1 VSDARR
7 TNGRSSGFKSVKQVG
22 LAVSIGFPL
31 VVIGVLMFTIFL
43 FSLVGTA
50 TALWI
55 LAGAILALGVLGAV
69 SRRVV

>member
-1 VSDARR
+1 MSDARR

-31 VVIGVLMFTIFL
+31 VVIGVLMFTILL

-55 LAGAILALGVLGAV
+55 LAGVILALGVLGAL

>member
-1 VSDARR
+1 VSDSRR
-7 TNGRSSGFKSVKQVG
+7 SNDRSSGFKSVKQVG

-55 LAGAILALGVLGAV
+55 LAGVILGLGLLGAL

>member
-1 VSDARR
+1 MSDARR
-7 TNGRSSGFKSVKQVG
+7 TNGRSSGFKSVKQVS

-55 LAGAILALGVLGAV
+55 LAGVILALGVLGAV

>member
-1 VSDARR
+1 
-7 TNGRSSGFKSVKQVG
+7 VG

-55 LAGAILALGVLGAV
+55 LAGVILALGVLGAL
-69 SRRVV
+69 SRSVV